1 MTAIQ
6 PCALLLLGDTAWRV
20 ETARPN
26 VGMLGDALPAS
37 VLGRPLGDLIGSKAI
52 HTLRNR
58 LSWLSSDESEVQDFG
73 VEWGDV
79 ALDIRATRHDECHL
93 IEAELAVEPRL
104 PDGIGMV
111 RSMSDRLTGNNPAAI
126 ARQAMSQL
134 GAVTGFE
141 YLVLVD
147 RQGSPIACNREAKT
161 ALPATMVEMTR
172 LVADRDAEP
181 VPLAGDEQKSL
192 LARAAHLAPDGAE
205 LEAMEH
211 SGIAA
216 SMALPLRIDG
226 EPVAT
231 LHAFNRSP
239 RRCSAERRSVVHLF
253 AERLVARMARL
264 GWADYPLPA

>member
-1 MTAIQ
+1 MIAIQ
-6 PCALLLLGDTAWRV
+6 PCALLLMVGPDWRV
-20 ETARPN
+20 EAVSAN
-26 VGMLGDALPAS
+26 VGMLGDLRPAS
-37 VLGRPLGDLIGSKAI
+37 VIGQPLADLIGSKSI

-73 VEWGDV
+73 VEWGEIT
-79 ALDIRATRHDECHL
+79 LDIRATRHDACHL
-93 IEAELAVEPRL
+93 IEAELAVEQRL

-111 RSMSDRLTGNNPAAI
+111 RSMSDRLSGSNPAAL

-141 YLVLVD
+141 HLVLVD
-147 RQGSPIACNREAKT
+147 RQGNPIASNRQAQT
-161 ALPATMVEMTR
+161 AVPVAMAEMTR

-181 VPLAGDEQKSL
+181 VPMAGDETNSL
-192 LARAAHLAPDGAE
+192 LSRAAYLAPDDDVRGS
-205 LEAMEH
+205 MEK

-226 EPVAT
+226 ELVAT
-231 LHAFNRSP
+231 LCAFNRSP
-239 RRCSAERRSVVHLF
+239 RRCSAERRSVAHLF

-264 GWADYPLPA
+264 GWAEYPLSA